1 MAKSGY
7 LKTTDI
13 ARAVGIH
20 PNTVRLYEQWGF
32 LPPIPRTP
40 KGYRCFTEAHLEQL
54 RLGRMALHGEWPGP
68 TIRESALALV
78 RMAATGD
85 LSATLVLAERHLE
98 LVREERQR
106 AETAAEFL
114 QRWARGEVA
123 TALSTE
129 PLLIGQV
136 AERLDVTVD
145 MLRDWER
152 NGLLTVPRDPVNGY
166 RRYSATEIGRVRVIR
181 LLRLAGYSPMAIL
194 RMVIQLDQ
202 NPAADLRRALD
213 TPRPDEDV
221 FSAFDRWLS
230 ALAGQEERAK
240 SLIAQVEK
248 MGRMGKSC
256 QLSVES

>member
-1 MAKSGY
+1 MTKSAY

-13 ARAVGIH
+13 ARSVGIH
-20 PNTVRLYEQWGF
+20 PNTVRLYEAWGF
-32 LPPIPRTP
+32 LPPIPRAP
-40 KGYRCFTEAHLEQL
+40 NGYRCFTEAHLEQL

-68 TIRESALALV
+68 AIRESALALV
-78 RMAATGD
+78 RIAATGD
-85 LSATLVLAERHLE
+85 LDTALATARRHLE

-106 AETAAEFL
+106 AEAAAEFL

-123 TALSTE
+123 TALSSG
-129 PLLIGQV
+129 PLLVGQV

-166 RRYSATEIGRVRVIR
+166 RRYGATEIGRVRVIR

-194 RMVIQLDQ
+194 RMVLQLDQ
-202 NPAADLRRALD
+202 NPGADLRRALD
-213 TPRPDEDV
+213 TPGPDEDV
-221 FSAFDRWLS
+221 FTAFDRWLS

-240 SLIAQVEK
+240 SLIAQIEK
-248 MGRMGKSC
+248 MRQIG
-256 QLSVES
+256 E